1 MNIFVLQE
9 GAMSITWGVAEALL
23 VTLAPTL
30 VRSQLLLVLIRA
42 VDHAMRAILM
52 RQFVRLLIMTV
63 KMVTEKECITA

>member
-1 MNIFVLQE
+1 
-9 GAMSITWGVAEALL
+9 MSITWGVAEALL
-23 VTLAPTL
+23 VTLAPTR

-63 KMVTEKECITA
+63 KMVTEKECTTA